1 MGFGRHPLAH
11 VFASAFVFTG
21 TVNAIVAAGLGAVI
35 ADGAGTR
42 GWVTPVISCV
52 AGVAYF
58 LVVVYPAHRGY
69 RQTTRSW
76 TVRFPTQGQAS
87 ID

>member
-1 MGFGRHPLAH
+1 

-35 ADGAGTR
+35 ADAAGTR
-42 GWVTPVISCV
+42 GWVTPVISCF

-58 LVVVYPAHRGY
+58 LVVVDPAQRGY
-69 RQTTRSW
+69 RQPTRSW
-76 TVRFPTQGQAS
+76 TVRFPTPGKAS